1 MGTERILGRGHHSRI
16 LASGGLP
23 SSLARMGRA
32 PFLID
37 DGVVFLNHGSFG
49 ACPEP
54 VFAEYQDWQRQL
66 EREPVDFLARR
77 LPALLEDVR
86 EQLGAFVGADP
97 EGLAL
102 LPNATAG
109 VNVVARSLELG
120 PGDEVLSTDHEYG
133 AMRFIWQDACARA
146 GAAWVEQP
154 VAAPARDIVEEVWS
168 GVTPRTRVLFVS
180 HVTSPTAIRFP
191 VEELCR
197 RAREAGI
204 LSVVDGAHGPGQL
217 DLDLEEL
224 GADVYAGNCHKWL
237 CAPKGSGFL
246 WARPELRDLL
256 RPHATSWGARSDR
269 FAERHGWSG
278 TADPSA
284 YLALPAAI
292 AFHREHL
299 APGRAECHALLVEF
313 LPLLGTP
320 VATSFEQM
328 ASVELPPCDA
338 AELQLRLWQ
347 YDRIEV
353 VGEQWNDRPLL
364 RVSVQIYNTRDDLQ
378 TLAG

>member
-1 MGTERILGRGHHSRI
+1 V
-16 LASGGLP
+16 P
-23 SSLARMGRA
+23 RA
-32 PFLID
+32 PFLLD

-54 VFAEYQDWQRQL
+54 VFAEYQGWQREL
-66 EREPVDFLARR
+66 EREPVDFIARR
-77 LPALLEDVR
+77 LPGLLEDVR
-86 EQLGAFVGADP
+86 SGLGAFVGAEP

-109 VNVVARSLELG
+109 VNAVARSVALE

-133 AMRFIWQDACARA
+133 AMRFVWQDACERA
-146 GAAWVEQP
+146 GATWVEQP
-154 VAAPARDIVEEVWS
+154 VPVPAGEVADIVWA
-168 GVTPRTRVLFVS
+168 GVTPRTRVLFLS
-180 HVTSPTAIRFP
+180 HISSPTAIRFP

-217 DLDLEEL
+217 DLDLDAL
-224 GADVYAGNCHKWL
+224 GADFYAGNCHKWL
-237 CAPKGSGFL
+237 CAPKGCGFL
-246 WARPELRDLL
+246 WARPEVRDTL
-256 RPHATSWGARSDR
+256 RPLVVSWGARSER
-269 FAERHGWSG
+269 FAERHGWQG
-278 TADPSA
+278 TADPAA

-299 APGRAECHALLVEF
+299 APAREACHELLAEF
-313 LPLLGTP
+313 LPQLGSP
-320 VATSFEQM
+320 VATRFEQM

-338 AELQLRLWQ
+338 GQVRRRLWEEH
-347 YDRIEV
+347 RIEV
-353 VGEQWNDRPLL
+353 VAEEWNGRPLL

-378 TLAG
+378 TLVAALETWDSPR